1 MFYDSFKH
9 TTDSGICVKEAATV
23 MEDDSV
29 KPSMYEDFTEGA
41 MVAVAESETNYTR
54 LMMGIGITEAVA
66 YSETG
71 EAMVYTE
78 GFISDVVDKIKT
90 FFKKLWDKIKALFK
104 RFVLMFDQYFKNDK
118 DFLKKYKSRM
128 LKSSNKDMTYN
139 GYPFSKAEG
148 LTNGSYAT
156 TRFNNAENLL
166 NDINSRITSAGF
178 NDVNNST
185 RGRQDDTTISEQ
197 REEIVDRVRG
207 ALLGKSGNAG
217 VDSSDFHEEV
227 FEYFHGSTSKETLDD
242 SDPELNISNC
252 ITTIERSKEAIN
264 TAQKA
269 LDSIGKFID
278 KAIKSV
284 ENEMKTHNAAFT
296 DDAAGTTNRLTK
308 AEKESN
314 NTRFVN
320 TKIAIIRDASGAMT
334 QLYGG
339 YLTALKDMNRQ
350 ARAICAK
357 AIVKSGKINEESAG
371 SEYFGGGSFLSSVVF
386 K

>member
-9 TTDSGICVKEAATV
+9 TTGSSIIAANEAATV

-71 EAMVYTE
+71 EPMVYTE
-78 GFISDVVDKIKT
+78 SFIGDVVDKIKA

-118 DFLKKYKSRM
+118 DFLKKYKSRI
-128 LKSSNKDMTYN
+128 LKSSTKDMTFS
-139 GYPFSKAEG
+139 GYPFYKSKGFKA
-148 LTNGSYAT
+148 
-156 TRFNNAENLL
+156 NNAASKIESADAVVSTIKGKIGNYDL
-166 NDINSRITSAGF
+166 NTAEDALDRL
-178 NDVNNST
+178 
-185 RGRQDDTTISEQ
+185 SEK
-197 REEIVDRVRG
+197 REEIVDQFRG
-207 ALLGKSGNAG
+207 SLVEQNS
-217 VDSSDFHEEV
+217 VDASNFHDEL
-227 FEYFHGSTSKETLDD
+227 FEYFHGATSKETLSD
-242 SDPELNISNC
+242 SDAEMNLSNC
-252 ITTIERSKEAIN
+252 IIVLEKSK
-264 TAQKA
+264 
-269 LDSIGKFID
+269 D
-278 KAIKSV
+278 AIKSAQKV
-284 ENEMKTHNAAFT
+284 VDKIGKWIDDAVKIIENEAKSAIETSISNMKGS
-296 DDAAGTTNRLTK
+296 DDEKSK
-308 AEKESN
+308 AK
-314 NTRFVN
+314 TLQGKIVN
-320 TKIAIIRDASGAMT
+320 TYIANFRDCGGVLTQYAGAV
-334 QLYGG
+334 
-339 YLTALKDMNRQ
+339 LTAWKDMNRQ

>member
-9 TTDSGICVKEAATV
+9 TTGSSIIAANEAATV

-71 EAMVYTE
+71 EPMVYTE
-78 GFISDVVDKIKT
+78 SFIGDVVDKIKA

-118 DFLKKYKSRM
+118 DFLKKYKSRI
-128 LKSSNKDMTYN
+128 LKSSTKDMTFS
-139 GYPFSKAEG
+139 GYPFYTSKGFKA
-148 LTNGSYAT
+148 
-156 TRFNNAENLL
+156 NNAASKIESADAVVSTIKGKIGNYDL
-166 NDINSRITSAGF
+166 NTAEDALDRL
-178 NDVNNST
+178 
-185 RGRQDDTTISEQ
+185 SEK
-197 REEIVDRVRG
+197 REEIVDQFRG
-207 ALLGKSGNAG
+207 SLVEQNS
-217 VDSSDFHEEV
+217 VDASNFHDEL
-227 FEYFHGSTSKETLDD
+227 FEYFHGATSKETLSD
-242 SDPELNISNC
+242 SDAEMNLSNC
-252 ITTIERSKEAIN
+252 IIVLEKSK
-264 TAQKA
+264 
-269 LDSIGKFID
+269 D
-278 KAIKSV
+278 AIKSAQKV
-284 ENEMKTHNAAFT
+284 VDKIGKWIDDAVKIIENEAKSAIETSISNMKGS
-296 DDAAGTTNRLTK
+296 DDEKSK
-308 AEKESN
+308 AK
-314 NTRFVN
+314 TLQGKIVN
-320 TKIAIIRDASGAMT
+320 TYIANFRDCGGVLTQYAGAV
-334 QLYGG
+334 
-339 YLTALKDMNRQ
+339 LTAWKDMNRQ

>member
-1 MFYDSFKH
+1 MFYDSFNH
-9 TTDSGICVKEAATV
+9 TIGSGICVKEAATV

-78 GFISDVVDKIKT
+78 GFISDVVDKIKA

-128 LKSSNKDMTYN
+128 LKSSTKDMTYN

-156 TRFNNAENLL
+156 TRFNSVDSILS
-166 NDINSRITSAGF
+166 DINTRIGNAGF
-178 NDVNNST
+178 TDVNDGN
-185 RGRQDDTTISEQ
+185 RGRTDDTRLSEQ
-197 REEIVDRVRG
+197 REEIADRVRG

-252 ITTIERSKEAIN
+252 IIAIERSKEAIN

-278 KAIKSV
+278 KAVKSV
-284 ENEMKTHNAAFT
+284 EDTMKSHNAAFD
-296 DDAAGTTNRLTK
+296 DDAAGTQNRLTK
-308 AEKESN
+308 TEKESN

-320 TKIAIIRDASGAMT
+320 TKIAIMRDAAGSMT

-371 SEYFGGGSFLSSVVF
+371 SEYFGGGSFLSGVVF